1 MIQETI
7 DEIKKVE
14 EQAEKIIDDAK
25 IKAQQMIDNAKL
37 NAEKLQEEE
46 LQKAREQ
53 ANRSV
58 KKANLYRDI
67 NYQSTIDDS
76 VIEVENLRKYVKD
89 KEKDAISLIISQII

>member
-53 ANRSV
+53 ADRSV

-76 VIEVENLRKYVKD
+76 VIEVENLRKDVKD